1 MGPGTRPPLLTAL
14 LCCDA
19 AGAWS
24 AVPAVPALPSCLVL
38 SPEIPQPENCRKQ
51 LLLALESPAV
61 PLQNTLTLQFLLRH
75 LGKVSQQAE
84 SNSLHP
90 RALGE
95 IFGPLLLRL
104 PGARYVRL
112 LVPAVLPAP
121 AAVPARTRS
130 PAPAGL
136 HVGLNCW
143 QHTEVGQSWD
153 RAFAALSAWGL
164 AAGVNQLTPGDVGAV
179 PCCTPQLL
187 FLTCLFSP
195 CSPELSPDFSVLFL
209 ETLLQ
214 TKELEPEQLPPGTE
228 IPLPRGLRH
237 WHLWVWTLCPHDW
250 VAQGVLIAWSLA
262 QGVQLLEMCLEQLQ
276 ETWWPRAF
284 LGQSLQGRGLSTLRD
299 CQ

>member
-1 MGPGTRPPLLTAL
+1 M
-14 LCCDA
+14 
-19 AGAWS
+19 
-24 AVPAVPALPSCLVL
+24 PAVPALPSCLVL

-112 LVPAVLPAP
+112 LVPAVFPAP
-121 AAVPARTRS
+121 ATVPARTRS

-143 QHTEVGQSWD
+143 QHTEVGL
-153 RAFAALSAWGL
+153 RA
-164 AAGVNQLTPGDVGAV
+164 
-179 PCCTPQLL
+179 
-187 FLTCLFSP
+187 
-195 CSPELSPDFSVLFL
+195 
-209 ETLLQ
+209 
-214 TKELEPEQLPPGTE
+214 GTE
-228 IPLPRGLRH
+228 PLLP
-237 WHLWVWTLCPHDW
+237 
-250 VAQGVLIAWSLA
+250 
-262 QGVQLLEMCLEQLQ
+262 
-276 ETWWPRAF
+276 
-284 LGQSLQGRGLSTLRD
+284 
-299 CQ
+299 